1 MDAPSPLSASD
12 AVKQVLGKYKD
23 ILDRI
28 VFDRDEPARKPDQV
42 DLLLLIQQELVEKSR
57 GETVL
62 LFMAKELYDLE
73 TVEEEAFEQWWAD
86 ERAVANEGLKKVRR
100 QTEPFI
106 EWLANADSEEDEEEE
121 EEED

>member
-1 MDAPSPLSASD
+1 M
-12 AVKQVLGKYKD
+12 
-23 ILDRI
+23 
-28 VFDRDEPARKPDQV
+28 FDRDEPVRKPDQV
-42 DLLLLIQQELVEKSR
+42 DLLLLIQQELAERSR

-86 ERAVANEGLKKVRR
+86 ERAVASEALKRVRR

-106 EWLANADSEEDEEEE
+106 EWLANADSEEDDDDDDDDDEE
-121 EEED
+121 EEEDSE